1 MSLKLIYVKYI
12 FVNWRLFIDLR
23 AYHEQLSCY
32 VCGSLCCCCLFVLFF
47 RAHLQL
53 ALCVIATEGGRK
65 MCK

>member
-1 MSLKLIYVKYI
+1 MSLKLIYVKYS

-23 AYHEQLSCY
+23 AYHEQLSFY
-32 VCGSLCCCCLFVLFF
+32 VCVSLCLFVLFF